1 MIAITDSI
9 LINDDEIQISFV
21 QASGP
26 GGQNVNKVASKA
38 QLRFDIN
45 SPSLPEDVRNRLR
58 QIARNRIT
66 GDGFLIIEAGRFRTQ
81 EQNRDDAIN
90 RLIEIIRKA
99 TEKPKV
105 RQKTRPTLA
114 SKHKRLETKRRRSEI
129 KRLRRPIDDG

>member
-9 LINDDEIQISFV
+9 LINEDEIKIDFV

-38 QLRFDIN
+38 QLRFDTN
-45 SPSLPEDVRNRLR
+45 SPSLPEDVRNRLQ

-66 GDGFLIIEAGRFRTQ
+66 GDGILIIEAGRFRTQ

-99 TEKPKV
+99 TAKPKV
-105 RQKTRPTLA
+105 RHKTKPTLA
-114 SKHKRLETKRRRSEI
+114 SKQKRLETKRRRSVI
-129 KRLRRPIDDG
+129 KQLRRPIDDD